1 MDNESKLPRRAR
13 ASCQDSSSK
22 TKDGA
27 RASAPQA
34 RGELAPGLSERSI
47 FHEPWWLDAAT
58 NGAWQLAEVKHGNIV
73 IGEMPYTLMK
83 KGLWHISTLPPLT
96 RTLGPV
102 IKPHQSVGGDRE
114 WTQRLGIAR
123 DLIAQLPKCARF
135 HQLMDPRISEAE
147 ALAFR
152 LEGFT
157 VKVSFTLIAD
167 GWTDEATAFAA
178 LKGTTRTA
186 VRRAQECLTVRTIDS
201 AKEFLDFYDANLVAR
216 NRVNVYGAARMGRLL
231 NEVLNRQAGTLF
243 GAFDSQG
250 TLVAASAV
258 IWDSRAAYYFLTARR
273 PDAHGGAVS
282 LMLWTAMRIAGERG
296 LAFDFDGVSTTG
308 ILKFL
313 GGFGGRLV
321 RRFEIE
327 RTMPVYGAL
336 RTTLHSARTIT
347 AYARPARS
355 QTAAGEPQRI

>member
-1 MDNESKLPRRAR
+1 MDNESKLPRRSR
-13 ASCQDSSSK
+13 ASCQDSTSK
-22 TKDGA
+22 TTDST
-27 RASAPQA
+27 RTSVQNV
-34 RGELAPGLSERSI
+34 RGEMPPGLSERSI

-58 NGAWQLAEVKHGNIV
+58 NGAWHVAEVKHGNTT
-73 IGEMPYTLMK
+73 IGEMPYTLAK
-83 KGLWHISTLPPLT
+83 KGLWQISTLPPLT

-135 HQLMDPRISEAE
+135 HQLMDPRVSEAE

-157 VKVSFTLIAD
+157 VKVAFTLIAD

-178 LKGTTRTA
+178 LKGAARTA
-186 VRRAQECLTVRTIDS
+186 IRRAQECLTVRPIDS
-201 AKEFLDFYDANLVAR
+201 AKEFLDFYDANLAAR
-216 NRVNVYGAARMGRLL
+216 KRTNVYGAATMGRLL
-231 NEVLNRQAGTLF
+231 NEVLNRQAGTLI
-243 GAFDSQG
+243 GAFDAQG
-250 TLVAASAV
+250 SLVASSAL

-296 LAFDFDGVSTTG
+296 LSFDFDGVSTTG

-347 AYARPARS
+347 AFASPARL
-355 QTAAGEPQRI
+355 QTVTAEPQRI

>member
-1 MDNESKLPRRAR
+1 MDNGSKLLRRAR
-13 ASCQDSSSK
+13 AGCQDSTSK
-22 TKDGA
+22 TTDST
-27 RASAPQA
+27 RTSAQHV
-34 RGELAPGLSERSI
+34 RGELALGLTERSI

-58 NGAWQLAEVKHGNIV
+58 NGAWQVAEVKHGNTV
-73 IGEMPYTLMK
+73 IGEMPYTLAK

-102 IKPHQSVGGDRE
+102 IKPHQSVGGERE

-135 HQLMDPRISEAE
+135 HQLMDPRVSEAE

-178 LKGTTRTA
+178 LKGSTRTA
-186 VRRAQECLTVRTIDS
+186 VRRAQECLTVRPIDS
-201 AKEFLDFYDANLVAR
+201 AKDFLDFYDANLAAR
-216 NRVNVYGAARMGRLL
+216 KRVNVYGTATMGRLL
-231 NEVLNRQAGTLF
+231 NEVLNRQAGTLI

-250 TLVAASAV
+250 ALIAASALL
-258 IWDSRAAYYFLTARR
+258 WDRRAAYYFLTARR
-273 PDAHGGAVS
+273 PDANGGAVS

-308 ILKFL
+308 ILTFL

-327 RTMPVYGAL
+327 RTMPFYGAW

-347 AYARPARS
+347 AYARSARS
-355 QTAAGEPQRI
+355 RAAAGEPQRI